1 MKEGLT
7 MNKEA
12 VNITNLMKL
21 TKSAA
26 YVDEVAL
33 VDEIERLYRFVR
45 IFGLER
51 TQVYYVTDKPVMLT
65 ADKLSERR
73 RAIAVVILIFMGHS
87 AIDSI
92 FGIKGRVK
100 TLLEDIKGIENCLSV
115 RDFLD
120 LYMNNK

>member
-33 VDEIERLYRFVR
+33 VDEIERLHRFVR

-51 TQVYYVTDKPVMLT
+51 TQVYYVTDKPVMLVFF
-65 ADKLSERR
+65 
-73 RAIAVVILIFMGHS
+73 VV
-87 AIDSI
+87 
-92 FGIKGRVK
+92 
-100 TLLEDIKGIENCLSV
+100 
-115 RDFLD
+115 
-120 LYMNNK
+120 